1 MKSFQGK
8 VSIVLTVVITS
19 VIPVLAYLKLR
30 NWPTYMSVFGA
41 AIVLLYLLWIWA
53 ESRIAVSETT
63 KGKTRLDRGTLE
75 LYSLA
80 RSAVILSALAIPS
93 VWTSIGAWT
102 AVGLV
107 LFLAGVCLRLT
118 AIRTLGKFYSHRVR
132 INDDHQIITT
142 GPYRYIRHPAYSG
155 MLLANLGYLIFFFN
169 YISLA
174 VYLLLFVPVILLR
187 ISIEE
192 RELLA
197 GLKGYDEFSRN
208 RKKLIPFL
216 W

>member
-19 VIPVLAYLKLR
+19 VIPVLAYLKLKS
-30 NWPTYMSVFGA
+30 WPTDMSVFGA

-63 KGKTRLDRGTLE
+63 REKTRLDRGTLE
-75 LYSLA
+75 LYSFA

-93 VWTSIGAWT
+93 LWKSIGVWMI
-102 AVGLV
+102 VGFI
-107 LFLAGVCLRLT
+107 LFLGGVCLRLT
-118 AIRTLGKFYSHRVR
+118 AIRSLGRFYSHRVR
-132 INDDHQIITT
+132 INDDHQIIST

-155 MLLANLGYLIFFFN
+155 MLLANLGYLIFFVN

-174 VYLLLFVPVILLR
+174 IYLLLFVPVILLR

-192 RELLA
+192 RELLT
-197 GLKGYDEFSRN
+197 GLKGYDEFCRS

>member
-155 MLLANLGYLIFFFN
+155 MLLANLGILYSFSTISVLLCIYYFLYL
-169 YISLA
+169 
-174 VYLLLFVPVILLR
+174 
-187 ISIEE
+187 
-192 RELLA
+192 
-197 GLKGYDEFSRN
+197 
-208 RKKLIPFL
+208 
-216 W
+216 